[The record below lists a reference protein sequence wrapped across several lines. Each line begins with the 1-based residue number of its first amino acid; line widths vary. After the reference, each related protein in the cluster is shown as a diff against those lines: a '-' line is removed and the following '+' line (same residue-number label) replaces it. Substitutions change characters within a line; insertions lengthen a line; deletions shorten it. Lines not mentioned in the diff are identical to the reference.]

1 MYSEKTGN
9 IIENRFPDLG
19 ICTTIAATSGK
30 NIPECDPMLCQPRNP
45 YSIGKVP
52 IDIVQ
57 GFYNMPEVVLRVPIV
72 LFFLER
78 LSAGK
83 TSENENLHRFTIN
96 RKKTPFRTCIVHIQ
110 GGCHSGVRNRFDFL
124 KNVD

>member
-1 MYSEKTGN
+1 MYSEKTGKV
-9 IIENRFPDLG
+9 IENRFPDLG

-30 NIPECDPMLCQPRNP
+30 NIPESDPVLCQPRNP
-45 YSIGKVP
+45 VSIGKVP
-52 IDIVQ
+52 VDIVQ
-57 GFYNMPEVVLRVPIV
+57 SFYNMPEVVLRVPIV

-96 RKKTPFRTCIVHIQ
+96 RKKTLFRRCSVHIQ
-110 GGCHSGVRNRFDFL
+110 GGCQSGVRNRFDFL